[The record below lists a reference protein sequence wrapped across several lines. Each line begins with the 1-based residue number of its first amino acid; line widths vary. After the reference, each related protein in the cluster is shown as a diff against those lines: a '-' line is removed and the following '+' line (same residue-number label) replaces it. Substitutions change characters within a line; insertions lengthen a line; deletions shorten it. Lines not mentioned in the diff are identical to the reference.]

1 MFLKMRPQR
10 SSKYGFLM
18 ISPPKKLNV
27 DGLHQFQASGGTHA
41 EEPDRAPPALPL
53 RRDKLCRSQQV
64 EGLPS
69 QKIHCRQA
77 EILGLKSYFRGHGD
91 APIVIIQLGYH
102 HDFGRECDQIGDPN
116 FHVK

>member
-1 MFLKMRPQR
+1 MRPQR

-41 EEPDRAPPALPL
+41 EEPDRAPPALP

-69 QKIHCRQA
+69 QKSIAGR
-77 EILGLKSYFRGHGD
+77 LKSWERN
-91 APIVIIQLGYH
+91 PIAEVMEVPL
-102 HDFGRECDQIGDPN
+102 
-116 FHVK
+116 